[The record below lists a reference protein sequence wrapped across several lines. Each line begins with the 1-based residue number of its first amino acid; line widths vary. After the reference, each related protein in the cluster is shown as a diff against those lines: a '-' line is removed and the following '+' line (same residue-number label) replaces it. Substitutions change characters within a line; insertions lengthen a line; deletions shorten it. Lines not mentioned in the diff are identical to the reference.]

1 MMPDDHYARTGTMF
15 WKWALSPKN
24 PRDDFLTVAAPDPT
38 FTDIVVPGA
47 KSALEF
53 AKRSSPLQ
61 NCVKVGPNPCIHPFS
76 RPVLICSAFL
86 GKLHPCLSLC
96 GISVASSRPALQ
108 DAVNWHLPVFL
119 ISTMVSKEY
128 QTPSLTELQK

>member
-1 MMPDDHYARTGTMF
+1 MF
-15 WKWALSPKN
+15 WKWALSPRN

-61 NCVKVGPNPCIHPFS
+61 NCVKARPAPCT
-76 RPVLICSAFL
+76 R
-86 GKLHPCLSLC
+86 PCLYPNSEFPSC
-96 GISVASSRPALQ
+96 CRVACSWTP
-108 DAVNWHLPVFL
+108 L
-119 ISTMVSKEY
+119 I
-128 QTPSLTELQK
+128 